1 MVKLVTLRLTHA
13 KEHVERRKI
22 VLVTNRPVTLAQA
35 IVKEV
40 SFFQEQLLRFM
51 ISFQECYKN
60 SECRNGKLCDTLTN
74 RCRNPCEEKKHCNGT
89 RQTCYKNTGFCTKG
103 EYLFS
108 ISTSTIRGSCFV
120 LKNAKQ
126 ILTAYM
132 EKLVIQ

>member
-51 ISFQECYKN
+51 ICFQECYKN

-126 ILTAYM
+126 ILTA
-132 EKLVIQ
+132 

>member
-126 ILTAYM
+126 ILTA
-132 EKLVIQ
+132 